1 MSTWRIFSDDGNKF
15 RWEVAGGVAQSEAEV
30 HPIPPVSS
38 GSRLPSMA
46 DLLLEG
52 CSKLMESAN
61 GDEGSTPM
69 FRTGSG
75 KSVVL
80 KQSSISKALSVLGDE
95 GVSGCAFYAGEA
107 INRGGPGCFS
117 NSLFQTAS
125 GKSVGVSSTGLLR
138 ARSLLG
144 MEGDG
149 DDSSIFDEL
158 QYPQR
163 PSTTKE
169 NLDWQSLNHTG
180 MRCSPTKD
188 LAMPTCSPALTYKI
202 GFAGTRPMNEFTPD
216 SLQSKVS
223 DPAAKPPPIKFQTA
237 GGRSLSVSSD
247 ALERA
252 RSLLGDPELGSFFS
266 EGDEKSDPV
275 GTASEDRRTSETST
289 SKGRETYSGFTY
301 PGAARSKYMPKNFT
315 SPLKASSN
323 QLQSVLNK
331 PKVLFGSNLISQFD
345 AVDDDRACGSNHF
358 VNKENSLLSD
368 RSYINDEARDKS
380 LENGTN
386 SKTDELAKPC
396 RRPLVDISNTTQINS
411 ADNRQVCSE
420 KRKLRS
426 VSVSPFKR
434 PRNSKFIT
442 PLSKNHCPSGLSVLS
457 AQHTACR
464 RRVSTKYPVQTS
476 RMQIKEYF
484 GVPFPHRG
492 KLEEQARGI
501 RSDNAPYY
509 LFPDHSGTNCI
520 GVEALR
526 HMLTQSGA
534 SEQCASEE
542 WVANHYKWI
551 VWKLGCYDRYRPL
564 KLSTKFLTVTNVLE
578 ELKYRYER
586 EMNHGHRSALKRIL
600 EGDIPPSSMMIL
612 CISAVYACSKA
623 ETEDYP
629 PVLNDG
635 HQADTTGKVQLT
647 DGWYAVDALLDVS
660 LSKNLSTGKLFVG
673 QKLRIWGAGFSGWV
687 SPVSPLEASKDVS
700 LLLHINGTYRA
711 HWADRLGLCKRNG
724 TPLAF
729 RCIKSNGGSVPHT
742 LVGVTR
748 IYPVLYKEKFTKGG
762 SVVRSERMEAKMIQV
777 FNDRRSVVVEG
788 VVSEFQRGTKSSR
801 PYNDSDSEEGAQ
813 LLKILETSAEPE
825 LLLAEMSSEQLT
837 TFVSYQAKVQA
848 TKQMNMDNAIQKALQ
863 DAGLQEREVT
873 PFMRVRVVGLTTSGG
888 GKGLSKEGL
897 ITIWN
902 PTEKQQLELVEGQV
916 YAVAGLVPVSSD
928 SNTLYLQARGSGN
941 KWRPLSPSQTQ
952 SFEPFFTPRLSTS
965 LSNLGEVALGREFDM
980 VAVVVHVGE
989 VYGTGAS
996 SKQWVFVTDNSIS
1009 TSNLEAAN
1017 SLLVLSFSAPSIDK
1031 DSAAPVNHNLA
1042 GSTVGFCNIIKR
1054 KKDQTN
1060 QLWIAEATENS
1071 TYYLNFDSPNC
1082 SHLRKTAASIQSWAK
1097 ISTTVI
1103 SSLKEKVLN
1112 IVDGSKS

>member
-95 GVSGCAFYAGEA
+95 GVSGEA

-542 WVANHYKWI
+542 
-551 VWKLGCYDRYRPL
+551 
-564 KLSTKFLTVTNVLE
+564 
-578 ELKYRYER
+578 YER

-888 GKGLSKEGL
+888 GKGLSKEG
-897 ITIWN
+897 
-902 PTEKQQLELVEGQV
+902 QV

>member
-442 PLSKNHCPSGLSVLS
+442 PLSKNHCPS
-457 AQHTACR
+457 HTACR

-542 WVANHYKWI
+542 
-551 VWKLGCYDRYRPL
+551 
-564 KLSTKFLTVTNVLE
+564 
-578 ELKYRYER
+578 YER

-660 LSKNLSTGKLFVG
+660 LSKNLSTGKLFFNLFLV
-673 QKLRIWGAGFSGWV
+673 KIWGAGFSGWV

-742 LVGVTR
+742 
-748 IYPVLYKEKFTKGG
+748 FTKGG

-777 FNDRRSVVVEG
+777 F
-788 VVSEFQRGTKSSR
+788 
-801 PYNDSDSEEGAQ
+801 NDSDSEEGAQ

-888 GKGLSKEGL
+888 GKGLSKE
-897 ITIWN
+897 
-902 PTEKQQLELVEGQV
+902 
-916 YAVAGLVPVSSD
+916 GLVPVSSD